1 MNLPALNGGYEAHHM
16 GEQISW
22 RVELAVKP
30 GRLENFLAL
39 TGEMVTATRDEPGAL
54 SFQRFASQDGR
65 FVHVYERYADSAAAL
80 AHLRKFETIFSGR
93 FVAMV
98 DRTRFTVYGNPN
110 DELRALLD
118 GFGATYLRPF
128 GDFAYWA

>member
-1 MNLPALNGGYEAHHM
+1 M
-16 GEQISW
+16 GDQIAW

-30 GRLENFLAL
+30 GKLKNFLAL
-39 TGEMVTATRDEPGAL
+39 TGEMVEATRDEPGAL
-54 SFQRFASQDGR
+54 SFQRFASDNGK

-80 AHLRKFETIFSGR
+80 AHLRKFATNFSGR
-93 FVAMV
+93 FVSMV

-118 GFGATYLRPF
+118 GFGATYMRPF